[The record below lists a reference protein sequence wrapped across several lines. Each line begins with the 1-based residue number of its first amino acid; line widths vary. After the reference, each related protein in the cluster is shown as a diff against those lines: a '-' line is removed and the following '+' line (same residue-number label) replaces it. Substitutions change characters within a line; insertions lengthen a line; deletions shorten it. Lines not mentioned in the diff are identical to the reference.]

1 MISMNRDE
9 FYSSLYLAHHGIKGQ
24 KWGVR
29 RYQNEDGSYTDEGA
43 KRRRSDNKPGMSDGA
58 KKALKIGAVAA
69 GTALAA
75 IGAYKLY
82 QMTKPVTAFTAF
94 DMKKDFARIG
104 VREIPGKLKNVAG
117 KAGKELKKTT
127 VSSLKS
133 AGKAAASAALGAIG
147 TITATQV
154 AAQFKDKPGDDAQT
168 RNANYIKREASTAAI
183 KGAAG
188 SAANRIRNNNG
199 NNNGGSMNSS
209 SYADIVSKVGEPYSK
224 NPWGRQDVENRYV
237 SFLNSHVDQKK
248 DIKDMRKRKFDI
260 EQIEKYYGK

>member
-1 MISMNRDE
+1 MNRDE

-43 KRRRSDNKPGMSDGA
+43 KRRRSDNKPGMSDGT

-94 DMKKDFARIG
+94 DMKKDLARIG
-104 VREIPGKLKNVAG
+104 AREIPGKLKNTVD
-117 KAGKELKKTT
+117 KASKELKKTT
-127 VSSLKS
+127 ISSLKN
-133 AGKAAASAALGAIG
+133 AGKAAAGAALTSIG
-147 TITATQV
+147 TLAASRV
-154 AAQFKDKPGDDAQT
+154 AAQFKDKPGDDEQT
-168 RNANYIKREASTAAI
+168 RNANYIKREASSAAI
-183 KGAAG
+183 RSATG

-199 NNNGGSMNSS
+199 NNNGGGSMSNV